1 LLDNYIDDSL
11 GTKVEGH
18 LNDLF
23 EEDDKA
29 SVNERFE
36 IHPGKYPLIELK
48 SLVLSLD
55 WEITDQVI
63 TDFLIHTD
71 NLIEFYSND
80 KVILMFL
87 RILRAIGK
95 YIDANRSKSHP
106 DSFKMLRSVFS
117 TLDHVIQTKGI
128 SLPEKE
134 KLLKTEV
141 DQYKKLRQLII
152 DMKLSKLREKKQT
165 SLISTDSK
173 IMEGEKN
180 DYLQLGSEHNGI
192 IVPQHQ
198 LDELKKEI
206 KQFLRSEF
214 RILREELKQSLNL
227 GDT

>member
-1 LLDNYIDDSL
+1 LLDKYIGDSL
-11 GTKVEGH
+11 GTKVEGR
-18 LNDLF
+18 LDALF

-55 WEITDQVI
+55 WEISDKVI

-87 RILRAIGK
+87 RILRALGK
-95 YIDANRSKSHP
+95 YIDANRSRSHP
-106 DSFKMLRSVFS
+106 GSFKMLRSVFS
-117 TLDHVIQTKGI
+117 TLDHVIQTIGI

-206 KQFLRSEF
+206 KQFLRLEF